1 MDKPLA
7 QRWLE
12 AVRPFQLG
20 SLKDS
25 FEPYIKNV
33 TADEETKRRLRRVV
47 DGFTE
52 EEATD
57 ILMPFIEEHLSED
70 TLAAAVAFFESPAG
84 QKYLEQRKRV
94 DATFMDKVG
103 RALAERI
110 NRAFPG

>member
-20 SLKDS
+20 QLKGS
-25 FEPYIKNV
+25 FESYIKNV
-33 TADEETKRRLRRVV
+33 TADEETRGRLRRVV
-47 DGFTE
+47 DGLTDQ
-52 EEATD
+52 EATD

-70 TLAAAVAFFESPAG
+70 TLAAAVAFFEGLAG

-94 DATFMDKVG
+94 DAAFMEKIG
-103 RALAERI
+103 RVLAERI
-110 NRAFPG
+110 GREFPG